1 MEKLK
6 VFESFAGVG
15 SQRMALRNLGIEHEV
30 VGISEIDGAAILSY
44 AAIHT
49 DFLEKRKNIDKY
61 VPSEIEMKNYLKNIN
76 SPLDYKTFKS
86 KVDSLKGIKLKEMY
100 LANVLSKNYGDI
112 TKIEPFKLPDMDLFT
127 YSFPCQDLS
136 VAGKQRGLEKGTRSG
151 LLYECEKIIEAKR
164 PKYLLLENV
173 KNLIGKKFKPAFD
186 EWLEYLDSIGYDNFY
201 QVLNAKDY
209 GIPQNRE
216 RIYVVSVRKDV
227 SKKFTFPIK
236 RDLDRRLK
244 DVLEDTVDEK
254 YYINTE
260 RARALVED
268 LGNRGFLGACRVPC
282 DSTLCNPKE
291 LEIANCIIA
300 RYDAGIQNKPST
312 GVAVAER
319 IDGLFDDETKH
330 QAGSVWDSNKLA
342 PTLDTMQG
350 GHRQSCI
357 VASRGRNKDN
367 SSLRVVGDD
376 NLEQRLEVNS
386 QGISNT
392 LNNVQ
397 KDNCV
402 LTESYRIRKLTPKEC
417 WRLMGFS
424 DEDFYKAEQVNSNS
438 QLYKQA
444 GNSIVVNV
452 LEGIF
457 ESLFL
462 D

>member
-1 MEKLK
+1 MLK

-30 VGISEIDGAAILSY
+30 VGISEIDGPAVLSY

-61 VPSEIEMKNYLKNIN
+61 VPSEIEMREFLRDIN
-76 SPLDYKTFKS
+76 APLDYKTFKS
-86 KVDSLKGIKLKEMY
+86 KVDSLKGDKLKEMY
-100 LANVLSKNYGDI
+100 LANALTKNYGDI
-112 TKIEPFKLPDMDLFT
+112 TKIEPSNLPDMDLFT

-136 VAGKQRGLEKGTRSG
+136 VAGKQKGLEVGTRSG
-151 LLYECEKIIEAKR
+151 LLYECEKIIETKR

-173 KNLIGKKFKPAFD
+173 KNLVGKKFKPAFD
-186 EWLEYLDSIGYDNFY
+186 KWLEYLDSIGYDNFY

-216 RIYVVSVRKDV
+216 RIFVVSVRKDV
-227 SKKFTFPIK
+227 SKKFTFPTK

-244 DVLEDTVDEK
+244 DVLENTVDEK

-268 LGNRGFLGACRVPC
+268 LGNRGFLGEYRVPC

-291 LEIANCIIA
+291 LEIANCITA
-300 RYDAGIQNKPST
+300 RYDAGIQNKPSI

-319 IDGLFDDETKH
+319 IGGLFDDETKH
-330 QAGSVWDSNKLA
+330 QAGPVWDSNKLA

-350 GHRQSCI
+350 GYRQPCI

-367 SSLRVVGDD
+367 PSLRVVGDD

-392 LNNVQ
+392 LTNVQ
-397 KDNCV
+397 KDNYV

-417 WRLMGFS
+417 WRLMGFI
-424 DEDFYKAEQVNSNS
+424 DEDFYKAERINSNT